1 MRAGGFKTFWI
12 SFFLTAAVL
21 APLIAGT
28 LLWVRV
34 RSDRADQVSQSESG
48 VAVRM
53 PTTQNRMTLLVAL
66 PDDTPAFV
74 LAYLDAP
81 GNVLRLAV
89 VPAEGVVLAGQETVT
104 LAESYAAAGPAR
116 VTQLLESTLGI
127 QIDAY
132 LALTPQTLVE
142 VFGGAGRMRAGLSGA
157 LSAAELSACGLNGE
171 AGDWTIE
178 TAHQTLNGLQARVEE
193 SGFSAVSVAKVRA
206 VFWAAVA
213 RQQLEQLP
221 TLLPDGLRKASSSL
235 LTSLAAQ
242 DYYTLADTLEF
253 LANNAASPEAE
264 VLPGDWNAAARRYE
278 FSDETLDYLQAA
290 FNASASADA
299 SDGARP
305 PYPST
310 TVDGGQSAPAP

>member
-21 APLIAGT
+21 TPLIAGT

-34 RSDRADQVSQSESG
+34 RNDKADRVSQSESG
-48 VAVRM
+48 VAVRT

-66 PDDTPAFV
+66 PDETPAFV
-74 LAYLDAP
+74 LARLDAP
-81 GNVLRLAV
+81 GNTLRLAV
-89 VPAEGVVLAGQETVT
+89 IPAEGVVLAGQEAVT
-104 LAESYAAAGPAR
+104 LAEGYASAGPAR
-116 VTQLLESTLGI
+116 AAQLLESTLGV

-132 LALTPQTLVE
+132 LALTPQTLAD
-142 VFGGAGRMRAGLSGA
+142 VFGSSGRMRAGLSGA

-171 AGDWTIE
+171 AGDWTVE
-178 TAHQTLNGLQARVEE
+178 TAHKALAGLQERVEE
-193 SGFSAVSVAKVRA
+193 NGLSAVSAAKARA
-206 VFWAAVA
+206 VFWEAVA

-221 TLLPDGLRKASSSL
+221 TLLPDGLRAASSSL

-253 LANNAASPEAE
+253 LANNGAVPEAE

-278 FSDETLDYLQAA
+278 FSDETLDYLQAY
-290 FNASASADA
+290 FSVSASEGA
-299 SDGARP
+299 SEGASP

-310 TVDGGQSAPAP
+310 TVEDGQDEPAA